1 MHYFV
6 TQSALPDGRGDQMNN
21 LSKENAQKVRLQVP
35 KLLLSDNGKVS
46 VVKEGKRSYDGTWS
60 PPMFRVKYMKRNQ

>member
-1 MHYFV
+1 MRTERQLMHYFV

-35 KLLLSDNGKVS
+35 KLLLSDTKKIFKNIKQTS
-46 VVKEGKRSYDGTWS
+46 
-60 PPMFRVKYMKRNQ
+60 